1 MKIALFSETYFPEVN
16 GVVSHVKVLKE
27 GLEQLGHQ
35 VLVVTTD
42 TNTHRHYVKNGV
54 LYCPGKKMK
63 KVYGYGA
70 ALPVSSKRF
79 KYLKDFNPDVI
90 HIHTEFGIGLF
101 GLFTAKILKKPIV
114 YTLHTVYDEYL
125 YYLVPEILTEAGK
138 RIFYQYIRKIAKHA
152 DVIIGPSKKSEDFL
166 RRAGVYKK
174 LQIVPNGV
182 DTQKFSPNNVTKQ
195 DRNNIRACY
204 NIPEDCV
211 LGCTITRLG
220 KEKSIDVLIKYCKEY
235 MQENENFY
243 LMIVGDGPA
252 RGDLQKLAVDL
263 HIEDRVIF
271 TGKILNKNIVPFY
284 GASDVFMMTSLTEIN
299 SISMLEAMSMG
310 LPVLQRYDEI
320 NKDQIIEGVN
330 GFTFYD
336 EKSMAD
342 CLNKIIN
349 MSPSDF
355 YNLKTSVRESVINKS
370 AVNVAKNILSK
381 YPVKCD

>member
-1 MKIALFSETYFPEVN
+1 
-16 GVVSHVKVLKE
+16 
-27 GLEQLGHQ
+27 
-35 VLVVTTD
+35 
-42 TNTHRHYVKNGV
+42 
-54 LYCPGKKMK
+54 
-63 KVYGYGA
+63 
-70 ALPVSSKRF
+70 
-79 KYLKDFNPDVI
+79 
-90 HIHTEFGIGLF
+90 
-101 GLFTAKILKKPIV
+101 
-114 YTLHTVYDEYL
+114 
-125 YYLVPEILTEAGK
+125 
-138 RIFYQYIRKIAKHA
+138 
-152 DVIIGPSKKSEDFL
+152 
-166 RRAGVYKK
+166 
-174 LQIVPNGV
+174 
-182 DTQKFSPNNVTKQ
+182 
-195 DRNNIRACY
+195 
-204 NIPEDCV
+204 
-211 LGCTITRLG
+211 
-220 KEKSIDVLIKYCKEY
+220 
-235 MQENENFY
+235 
-243 LMIVGDGPA
+243 MIVGDGPA